1 MPDKPKPQAVPALN
15 LSWSGTA
22 KGKERG
28 DLQTDKEVI
37 SYLEQI
43 DIANRAAKN
52 SEPFRRVV
60 SMGRRA
66 EATLVKI
73 IKNHELQGTR

>member
-1 MPDKPKPQAVPALN
+1 MGLRSAAKEISIQGLKLAPSGSDMPDKPKPQAVPALN
-15 LSWSGTA
+15 LSLVGTA

-43 DIANRAAKN
+43 DIANR
-52 SEPFRRVV
+52 
-60 SMGRRA
+60 GR
-66 EATLVKI
+66 E
-73 IKNHELQGTR
+73 EQ